1 MMTFFA
7 DKEKN
12 IDRAAL
18 VLRLVLAAVFIAHGY
33 QKVFVMGMSNVTG
46 FFGSMGVPLAGV
58 MGPFISLLEL
68 GGGIALFFGILTR
81 PIAFLLACD
90 MLGAIALVHGKNGF
104 FLPKGFEFVFDNCG
118 LALALMFLGAGAYSI
133 DALLA
138 RRGAPTP

>member
-7 DKEKN
+7 DNQKN

-18 VLRLVLAAVFIAHGY
+18 VLRVVLAAVMIGHGY
-33 QKVFVMGMSNVTG
+33 QKVFVMGISN
-46 FFGSMGVPLAGV
+46 MGGMFAQMGAPVPALT
-58 MGPFISLLEL
+58 GPFIALLEF
-68 GGGIALFFGILTR
+68 GGGIAILLGLFTRVFG
-81 PIAFLLACD
+81 FLLACD
-90 MLGAIALVHGKNGF
+90 MLGAILIVHGKNGF
-104 FLPKGFEFVFDNCG
+104 FLPKGFEFVWDNCG